1 MPKAAPDRPHSAS
14 PPGEYVIVASEYNR
28 EYVDGLLAH
37 FETELR
43 SISPGSEVAVHRVP
57 GAFEIPLMVQEA
69 ASILEPDAIV
79 AFGVII
85 EGSTAHAGLIAG
97 EITRALMELG
107 LEWETPVI
115 HEVLLVRDEAQARAR
130 CLGDEINRGA
140 EAARAAVR
148 MVDALRVI
156 RD

>member
-1 MPKAAPDRPHSAS
+1 LIALRDSAGVVQRLTRMTAGSVSSVIPGPDGRT
-14 PPGEYVIVASEYNR
+14 Y
-28 EYVDGLLAH
+28 
-37 FETELR
+37 
-43 SISPGSEVAVHRVP
+43 
-57 GAFEIPLMVQEA
+57 
-69 ASILEPDAIV
+69 AIV